1 MIMETIIKNS
11 LMTQVALFM
20 AAIINA
26 IPQSYYNEYMSFFP
40 NIKAII
46 NTENCYV
53 IYKYRNDNILGFCS
67 SSNQV

>member
-1 MIMETIIKNS
+1 METIIKNS
-11 LMTQVALFM
+11 LMTQVALFT

-46 NTENCYV
+46 NTENC
-53 IYKYRNDNILGFCS
+53 
-67 SSNQV
+67 